1 MELAEPIRYNAGDPI
16 EAWLNEL
23 LCLDAANHIPNIEG
37 RLVPVLAVGL
47 NDGRKLCCCW
57 FLLHTVLGVT
67 LSL

>member
-37 RLVPVLAVGL
+37 RLVPVLADGL
-47 NDGRKLCCCW
+47 NDGRKLYCC
-57 FLLHTVLGVT
+57 
-67 LSL
+67 